1 MPFPLESSLCVIAK
15 STQQKQEFEL
25 EQHVFFCWLVP
36 FAGAGAARAAAAAV
50 VVSATHPRQVATP
63 APAPG
68 TRVFGDSFSDVEI
81 GPNDVKKKE
90 NFGIK

>member
-1 MPFPLESSLCVIAK
+1 MPTARDRYPRGTRPPNTRVSGVLRGCVPA
-15 STQQKQEFEL
+15 
-25 EQHVFFCWLVP
+25 P
-36 FAGAGAARAAAAAV
+36 G
-50 VVSATHPRQVATP
+50 THPRQVATP

-68 TRVFGDSFSDVEI
+68 TRVFGDSFSGVEI